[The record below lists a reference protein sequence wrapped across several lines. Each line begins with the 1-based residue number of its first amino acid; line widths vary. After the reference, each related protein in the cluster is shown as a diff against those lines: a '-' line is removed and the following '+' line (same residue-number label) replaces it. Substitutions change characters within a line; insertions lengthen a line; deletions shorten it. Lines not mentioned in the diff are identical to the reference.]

1 MTPSAVRALFLVA
14 GAYDFVIGL
23 AFLFFGPQIFVAA
36 NVPPPNHW
44 GYIQFAALLL
54 IVFGL
59 MFFTIARDPD
69 ANRNLIPFGMLLK
82 LSYVGIVA
90 YYWSTTGCPTLF
102 KPFAVIDA
110 AMFVLF
116 WWAYVQRP
124 TTRAATGP

>member
-1 MTPSAVRALFLVA
+1 MTPSAVRSLFLVA

-23 AFLFFGPQIFVAA
+23 AFLFFGPQIFAA
-36 NVPPPNHW
+36 GSVPPPNHW

-59 MFFTIARDPD
+59 MFFAIARDPV

-102 KPFAVIDA
+102 KSFTVVDAV
-110 AMFVLF
+110 MFVLF
-116 WWAYVQRP
+116 WWAYIEHP
-124 TTRAATGP
+124 TMTATGP